1 MSSRFM
7 QPLENILNFLT
18 APAFM
23 LDEQGNIEYMNAHV
37 SQALP
42 RLDANSGVRT
52 LQELLA
58 PEAADELP
66 VLLTELVAEE
76 PQEVEI
82 PWRDGH
88 SSPALFARYG
98 NSIICMLRPPGENAR
113 YGSFFEASGTIRLLV
128 DSQSG
133 AIRAANPAA
142 ETFFASSEAL
152 LTERSLLDYYRTSA
166 SEIQRA
172 LNSSSSST
180 TLRKV
185 RQAGLY
191 SSEHFVDL
199 TFTPSIAALNGERLV
214 EVCVHDV
221 THLARLNDA
230 LSRSERLFRRLIEFF
245 SQGLLVD
252 DEDGRIV
259 YVNSPFCQMIGY
271 EPQELIG
278 KPIEMLTSEKD
289 LAKLREEVNSRRG
302 GHSSTYEM
310 VFRHREGEP
319 RFAIVSAAPIQGG
332 KGAYKGSFA
341 MVTDITDRKAM
352 EEALRQNNSELDAF
366 AHTVAHDLK
375 DPISIVLTGG
385 YLLSDINSLSPEQ
398 MEETV
403 QTIIQTAHKMV
414 NIIDEL
420 MLLSRLRSSEVQSDP
435 LSMGDIVRE
444 AEHRL
449 MFMVSNSQAEIIKP
463 EEGAW
468 PLALGYS
475 PWVEAVWVNYI
486 SNAIKYGGRPP
497 RVELGATVEGNVA
510 RFWVRDNGPGIPKEK
525 QTRLFNTFERL
536 DQVRARGHGLGLS
549 IVQRIVHKLG
559 GSVGVWSEEGEGSI
573 FSFTLPLAPQE
584 TDIAAGV

>member
-1 MSSRFM
+1 MSSGFM
-7 QPLENILNFLT
+7 QSLQYILNFLS
-18 APAFM
+18 APAFA
-23 LDEQGNIEYMNAHV
+23 LDEMGNIEQMNAHV
-37 SQALP
+37 AQLLPELP
-42 RLDANSGVRT
+42 RNPGEQM
-52 LQELLA
+52 LQDLLA

-66 VLLTELVAEE
+66 VLLSELNAEE

-98 NSIICMLRPPGENAR
+98 DKILCMLRPSGESTR
-113 YGSFFEASGTIRLLV
+113 YGSFFEASGTVRLLV

-142 ETFFASSEAL
+142 ETFFAGSEAL
-152 LTERSLLDYYRTSA
+152 LMERSLLDYYRTSA

-172 LNSSSSST
+172 LSGSSST

-191 SSEHFVDL
+191 SNEYFVDL
-199 TFTPSIAALNGERLV
+199 IFTPNIASLNGQRLV

-398 MEETV
+398 IDETV

-449 MFMVSNSQAEIIKP
+449 MFMVSNSSAEIIKP
-463 EEGAW
+463 QEDAW
-468 PLALGYS
+468 PVALGYS

-584 TDIAAGV
+584 TDITAGV